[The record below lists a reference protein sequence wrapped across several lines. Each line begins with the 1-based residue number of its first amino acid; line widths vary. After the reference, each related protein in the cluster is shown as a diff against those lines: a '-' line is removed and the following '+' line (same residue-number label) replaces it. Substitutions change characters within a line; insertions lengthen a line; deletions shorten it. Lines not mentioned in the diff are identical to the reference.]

1 MNSIA
6 VNKVIGYVLLLAG
19 LLLITV
25 PLYQAYNIFTGKA
38 LPSQVFKI
46 PNLSPVTMAN
56 NNPFDIAQQT
66 QKALMNV
73 LPLDLINNTLNL
85 GSWMILMTLF
95 MFGGGQIANLGIKL
109 LK

>member
-6 VNKVIGYVLLLAG
+6 VNKTIGYVLLLVG
-19 LLLITV
+19 LLLIV
-25 PLYQAYNIFTGKA
+25 APIYQAYNIFTGKS

-46 PNLSPVTMAN
+46 PKLSSATVA

-66 QKALMNV
+66 QKALVNA

-95 MFGGGQIANLGIKL
+95 MLGGGQIANLGIRL